1 MHANNAL
8 LCWSRMR
15 FYLTKRILVFEEVH
29 PFMVKKR
36 ISQNA
41 LFIAK
46 LGVVFMPFGIP
57 FCLLVKALL

>member
-1 MHANNAL
+1 MLVNDAL
-8 LCWSRMR
+8 LYR
-15 FYLTKRILVFEEVH
+15 LTKRILVFEEVH